1 LFAVLKSSLRRSS
14 ALSCLKAGAALI
26 LVAALSASPA
36 GAATRH
42 KPAPRSVPTKPPV
55 TKPVA
60 KPEVSE
66 SFKAASKV
74 AAERTVQVLQKGT
87 SDAPPQAPDTRLPP
101 VDAHD
106 PSEEAA
112 GVIACKDKGDK
123 DPAMQSLPA
132 DIRANAKPGECYAR
146 LLSPPQMEAYTDHV
160 MVAPEHTEKRVVPAV
175 VQETE
180 KDVVVRPERVERRVI
195 PAVTEMRTETVTVR
209 EASVREEVVPA
220 VYETQT
226 VHELV
231 EPAHQEWVK
240 SAGEALDAPMVTP
253 VDHAPVRYRDD
264 GYLTWPGKTR
274 DPVATTDQARD
285 YLKDGNPPAV
295 WCLKDFPA
303 VYRDVRKRVMVQ
315 PESVRRVEIPAV
327 TREVTR
333 PVVVEPERVEEHVI
347 PAVVEKRRV
356 KEIVT
361 PEHTE
366 TYTVPAVYKDV
377 EKTRVTQPA
386 DAVWRRVLCRRN
398 ASPALI
404 THIQQ
409 ALAAKGYNPGAID
422 GHLGTQT
429 VQAMQKFQADNNL
442 PQGQISLESVKAL
455 GINPELNDGK

>member
-1 LFAVLKSSLRRSS
+1 MLKSLLRRSS

-36 GAATRH
+36 GAAVRH
-42 KPAPRSVPTKPPV
+42 KPAARPPAV
-55 TKPVA
+55 
-60 KPEVSE
+60 KPEVSDT
-66 SFKAASKV
+66 FKAASKV

-87 SDAPPQAPDTRLPP
+87 SDAPPQGPDTRLPP

-106 PSEEAA
+106 ADEETA

-123 DPAMQSLPA
+123 DPALKELPA
-132 DIRANAKPGECYAR
+132 DVRAAARPGECYAR

-160 MVAPEHTEKRVVPAV
+160 LVTPEHLEKRVVPAV
-175 VQETE
+175 VQEVE

-195 PAVTEMRTETVTVR
+195 PAVTEMRTETQVVREATVR
-209 EASVREEVVPA
+209 EETVPA
-220 VYETQT
+220 VYETRT
-226 VHELV
+226 VHEMV
-231 EPAHQEWVK
+231 EPPHQEWVK
-240 SAGEALDAPMVTP
+240 SDGEALDAPMVTP

-264 GYLTWPGKTR
+264 GYLTWPGKNH
-274 DPVATTDQARD
+274 DPVPTTDEARD

-295 WCLKDFPA
+295 WCLKEIPA
-303 VYRDVRKRVMVQ
+303 KYRDVQTRVMVQ
-315 PESVRRVEIPAV
+315 PETTRRVEVPAV
-327 TREVTR
+327 TRQVTHQ
-333 PVVVEPERVEEHVI
+333 VVVQPEHVEERTI
-347 PAVVEKRRV
+347 PAVYEKRKV

-366 TYTVPAVYKDV
+366 TYTVPAVYQDV
-377 EKTRVTQPA
+377 QKTRVTQAA

-398 ASPALI
+398 ASPGLI

-422 GHLGTQT
+422 GHLGAQT

-455 GINPELNDGK
+455 GINPELNDKQ

>member
-1 LFAVLKSSLRRSS
+1 VLKSSLRRSS
-14 ALSCLKAGAALI
+14 ALSCLKAGAALF

-36 GAATRH
+36 GAAVKH
-42 KPAPRSVPTKPPV
+42 KAAPKPAAV
-55 TKPVA
+55 KPVA

-66 SFKAASKV
+66 SFKAASRV

-87 SDAPPQAPDTRLPP
+87 SDAPPQGVDTRLPP

-106 PSEEAA
+106 ADEEAA

-123 DPAMQSLPA
+123 DPALKDLPA

-160 MVAPEHTEKRVVPAV
+160 LVTPEHTEKRVVPAV
-175 VQETE
+175 VQEVE
-180 KDVVVRPERVERRVI
+180 KDVVVRPEQVERRVI
-195 PAVTEMRTETVTVR
+195 PAVTEMRTETQVVR
-209 EASVREEVVPA
+209 EAALREETVPA
-220 VYETQT
+220 VYETRL
-226 VHELV
+226 VHEMI
-231 EPAHQEWVK
+231 EPPHQEWVK
-240 SAGEALDAPMVTP
+240 NAGEALDAPMVTP
-253 VDHAPVRYRDD
+253 VDHAPIRYRDD
-264 GYLTWPGKTR
+264 GYLTWPGKNH
-274 DPVATTDQARD
+274 DPVPATDEARD

-295 WCLKDFPA
+295 WYLREVPA
-303 VYRDVRKRVMVQ
+303 QYRDVQKRVMVQ
-315 PESVRRVEIPAV
+315 PETTRRIEIPAV
-327 TREVTR
+327 TRQVTHR
-333 PVVVEPERVEEHVI
+333 VVVQPEHVEERTI
-347 PAVVEKRRV
+347 PAVYEKRRI

-366 TYTVPAVYKDV
+366 TYTVPAVFKDI
-377 EKTRVTQPA
+377 EKTRVTQPV

-398 ASPALI
+398 ASPDLVR
-404 THIQQ
+404 HIQQ

-455 GINPELNDGK
+455 GINPELNGK

>member
-1 LFAVLKSSLRRSS
+1 MQKP
-14 ALSCLKAGAALI
+14 
-26 LVAALSASPA
+26 VAS
-36 GAATRH
+36 
-42 KPAPRSVPTKPPV
+42 
-55 TKPVA
+55 KPVA
-60 KPEVSE
+60 KPPIAKPQVSD

-87 SDAPPQAPDTRLPP
+87 SDAPPQGVDTRLPP
-101 VDAHD
+101 VDTHD
-106 PSEEAA
+106 SDEEAA
-112 GVIACKDKGDK
+112 GVIACKDKGDR
-123 DPAMQSLPA
+123 DPALKELPA

-146 LLSPPQMEAYTDHV
+146 LLSPPQMEAVTDHV
-160 MVAPEHTEKRVVPAV
+160 LVTPEHTEKRVVPAV
-175 VQETE
+175 IQDVE
-180 KDVVVRPERVERRVI
+180 KDVIVRPERVERRVI
-195 PAVTEMRTETVTVR
+195 PAVTETRTETVVVREATVR
-209 EASVREEVVPA
+209 EEIVPA
-220 VYETQT
+220 VYETRV

-264 GYLTWPGKTR
+264 GYLTWPGKGR
-274 DPVATTDQARD
+274 DPVPTTPEARD
-285 YLKDGNPPAV
+285 YLRDGNPPAV
-295 WCLKDFPA
+295 WCLKDIPA
-303 VYRDVRKRVMVQ
+303 VYRDIQKRVLVQ
-315 PESVRRVEIPAV
+315 PESTRRVEIPAV

-333 PVVVEPERVEEHVI
+333 QVVVEPEHVEEHTI

-356 KEIVT
+356 KEVVT

-377 EKTRVTQPA
+377 EKTRATQPA

-409 ALAAKGYNPGAID
+409 ALQAKGYNPGAVD
-422 GHLGTQT
+422 GHLGAQT

-455 GINPELNDGK
+455 GINPELNEK

>member
-1 LFAVLKSSLRRSS
+1 M
-14 ALSCLKAGAALI
+14 I

-36 GAATRH
+36 GAATKH
-42 KPAPRSVPTKPPV
+42 KPVQKPAA

-60 KPEVSE
+60 KPEVSD
-66 SFKAASKV
+66 SFKAASRV

-87 SDAPPQAPDTRLPP
+87 SDAPPQGVDTRLPP

-106 PSEEAA
+106 PNEEAA

-123 DPAMQSLPA
+123 DPALKDLPA
-132 DIRANAKPGECYAR
+132 DLRASAKPGECYAR

-160 MVAPEHTEKRVVPAV
+160 VVSPEHTEKRVVPAV
-175 VQETE
+175 VRETE
-180 KDVVVRPERVERRVI
+180 KDVIVRPERVERRVI
-195 PAVTEMRTETVTVR
+195 PAVTQMRTETVTVR
-209 EASVREEVVPA
+209 EATVREEVVPA
-220 VYETQT
+220 VYETQM

-231 EPAHQEWVK
+231 APAHQEWVK

-264 GYLTWPGKTR
+264 GYLTWPGKTH
-274 DPVATTDQARD
+274 DPVPTTDEARD
-285 YLKDGNPPAV
+285 YLRDGNPPAV
-295 WCLKDFPA
+295 WCLKEFPA
-303 VYRDVRKRVMVQ
+303 VYRDVRKRVLVQ
-315 PESVRRVEIPAV
+315 PEGVRRVDVPAV
-327 TREVTR
+327 TRQVTR
-333 PVVVEPERVEEHVI
+333 QVVVEPERVEEHVI
-347 PAVVEKRRV
+347 PAIVEKRRV

-361 PEHTE
+361 PEHSE
-366 TYTVPAVYKDV
+366 TYTVPAVFKDV

-409 ALAAKGYNPGAID
+409 ALAAKGYNPGAVD
-422 GHLGTQT
+422 GTLGAQT

-455 GINPELNDGK
+455 GINPELNEGK